1 MFYFKTITIDNA
13 SPELVEKT
21 IRHYTKFRNS
31 YLDFLITSGEFHG
44 DKIFSGLEKKDSLL
58 ITRITHKPLPANFE
72 DHKPIR
78 EQNRTSTFV
87 RFNKKIGFSSYQIR
101 FGSLRIIIT
110 CLVFCWFI
118 FDVWQLLHNQF
129 EFGLLLTLG
138 YFAGLLITANREI
151 DKTREL
157 IDKAIQI
164 TRTDINTC
172 SGTAP
177 EQVLL

>member
-21 IRHYTKFRNS
+21 IRRYTKFRNS

-78 EQNRTSTFV
+78 EQNRTKIFI
-87 RFNKKIGFSSYQIR
+87 RFNKKKGFSSYQIR
-101 FGSLRIIIT
+101 FGSLPIIIS
-110 CLVFCWFI
+110 CLIFCWFI
-118 FDVWQLLHNQF
+118 FDVWQLLHHRF
-129 EFGLLLTLG
+129 EFSLLWTLVC
-138 YFAGLLITANREI
+138 FSGLLISTNREI

-164 TRTDINTC
+164 TRNN
-172 SGTAP
+172 
-177 EQVLL
+177 L